1 MLTVNGG
8 YTRAEQ
14 WDTDERVMT
23 RLGDPTITLRLAVA
37 HNGHITP
44 WAGTPHNRAE
54 ERRLWAL
61 SEMKIPARWQI
72 GPTVPANL
80 AEAEAKAKALW
91 SRWQRD
97 EIVLVIVDDD
107 GWTPGN
113 LRYDR
118 ALGLTRINN

>member
-1 MLTVNGG
+1 
-8 YTRAEQ
+8 
-14 WDTDERVMT
+14 MT

-61 SEMKIPARWQI
+61 SEVRISVRRQC
-72 GPTVPANL
+72 GLTVPANL
-80 AEAEAKAKALW
+80 AEAEVEAKALW
-91 SRWQRD
+91 SKWQQD
-97 EIVLVIVDDD
+97 EVVLVVVDDD
-107 GWTPGN
+107 GSTPGN

-118 ALGLTRINN
+118 VLGLTRIND